1 MNRRIA
7 VLFLFLLIPLS
18 LFSKEPAKVKKKEPE
33 KGVRKMQ
40 IDRFPPGSILNDRFD
55 VKNVSFNRT
64 HDAKGRGEVLRVEF
78 EVSSFV
84 DEPMDLYI
92 FAIAIHE
99 KIDKSISSFERP
111 IPPKDYI
118 KNFVPFP
125 YDVKNFQNT
134 VGKKDYVF
142 VKFPRNPKA
151 GINPS
156 TGKQYKLTDKLFVK
170 TTHLSKYRKN
180 YVFFNTVIILIYDAK
195 KLSNARGFPMPVF
208 RQVYYISGIRR

>member
-1 MNRRIA
+1 MNRRTA
-7 VLFLFLLIPLS
+7 VLILFLLIPLS
-18 LFSKEPAKVKKKEPE
+18 LFSKQPE
-33 KGVRKMQ
+33 KGVKKMQ
-40 IDRFPPGSILNDRFD
+40 IDKFPSGSILNDRFY

-84 DEPMDLYI
+84 DEPVDLYI

-99 KIDKSISSFERP
+99 KIDKNISSFERP

-125 YDVKNFQNT
+125 YDVKNFQNS
-134 VGKKDYVF
+134 VGQKDYVF

-151 GINPS
+151 GVNPS

-170 TTHLSKYRKN
+170 TTHLSKYRKE

-195 KLSNARGFPMPVF
+195 KLSNAQGYPMPVF